1 MKVTFVYCAVGV
13 AGFNANRP
21 PCDREGSWIGHGVAS
36 VAASTIMYG
45 HEVDLLDLRR
55 LSGWAEFIE
64 RIQKNPAD
72 VYGLSVAPVDYP
84 HALMAVYN
92 IKTTVPKAKIIV
104 GGIHPSIFPM
114 QYDFTVID
122 TIVVG
127 EGEVTFPKLLKEID
141 SLPRMVRGERP
152 ELDSLPYVA
161 RQLFDY
167 DAEMLCNFTP
177 DQKTPSITM
186 IAGRGC
192 PYHCNYCQP
201 AENAVFG
208 SPYRMRSPENV
219 VWEMERLYE
228 TYLYKSVT
236 FWDDTFT
243 VSRKWVSEFCE
254 LWKETGIKSSI
265 AVCSRADIICH
276 NEDMVEQLSETG
288 VDWFVIGLESG
299 SQRLLDLIK
308 KGTTIEQNMK
318 AAEIC
323 RKHGIKI
330 FGTYMYGLPTETR
343 EDSRMTFD
351 MIQAINPEH
360 KSPFWYTPIQGTG
373 LYKICDDLDLIIDK
387 DRGIERTGHFTPTLR
402 GVDYEYITTLMRC
415 E

>member
-21 PCDREGSWIGHGVAS
+21 PCDREGSWIGHGIAS
-36 VAASTIMYG
+36 IAASTIMYG
-45 HEVDLLDLRR
+45 YEVNLIDLRR
-55 LSGWAEFIE
+55 LSGWTEFIDQ
-64 RIQKNPAD
+64 IKNNPAD

-114 QYDFTVID
+114 QYDFSVID

-141 SLPRMVRGERP
+141 SLPRMVMGERP

-167 DAEMLCNFTP
+167 DAEMSCNFTP
-177 DQKTPSITM
+177 GQKTPSITM

-219 VWEMERLYE
+219 VWEMEQLYE

-254 LWKETGIKSSI
+254 LWRETGIKASI
-265 AVCSRADIICH
+265 AACSRADIICH
-276 NEDMVEQLSETG
+276 NEDMVEQLSEIG

-343 EDSRMTFD
+343 KDSRMTYD

-387 DRGIERTGHFTPTLR
+387 DRGIERTGHFIPTLR